1 MTAPFR
7 VENPANFR
15 ANRGARRPADEQFKD
30 YLGRLLKM
38 IPGEIVG
45 VYMVG
50 AGFIPEADRSLLA
63 FWAATCLVLVV
74 IVRIFG
80 TRDPAANLPYQ
91 KFPVFVSAVAFVIWV
106 YTLGGPFAKY
116 GLYVPHYGSL
126 AVLLW
131 TFVIPIFYKG
141 E

>member
-7 VENPANFR
+7 IDMPAHL
-15 ANRGARRPADEQFKD
+15 RGGGPKPPAEEQFKD

-38 IPGEIVG
+38 IPAEIVG
-45 VYMVG
+45 LYLVG
-50 AGFIPEADRSLLA
+50 AGVIPNDERQVSAL
-63 FWAATCLVLVV
+63 WAAACLVLVLV
-74 IVRIFG
+74 VRIYG
-80 TRDPAANLPYQ
+80 TRDAVNKLPYQ

-106 YTLGGPFAKY
+106 YTLGGPFAQY

-126 AVLLW
+126 AMLLW
-131 TFVIPIFYKG
+131 SFTIPIFYVG